1 MKPSHRLAVLFLSG
15 SIAVSGCSSMSQ
27 NEWLNQENVGTVVG
41 AAAGILIGS
50 KIGGGS
56 GRTTAMLAGALAGGM
71 LGKTLGAKLDQ
82 RDREALAVQTQKALE
97 HTQDGQITTWTS
109 DHSGATARIVP
120 VTTETEAREV
130 AVKRTPKV
138 QKIEQ
143 LTLLNKP
150 YQSIKSANL
159 RAAPNDGAE
168 KIGGLPAGTRF
179 TALGRTNDNWIAVG
193 RKGVTIGYVYA
204 PLVTPATATTV
215 ASSTKNKSQVAP
227 AIDLD
232 TLDTA
237 SIKQQGVD
245 LDATDLDAAPVQE
258 KIAAN
263 TTCRT
268 LNYSLSQDG
277 QQEQQTTK
285 ACQAADGA
293 WELI

>member
-1 MKPSHRLAVLFLSG
+1 MKPRHRLAVLCLGG
-15 SIAVSGCSSMSQ
+15 SLAVTGCSNMSQ

-50 KIGGGS
+50 QIGGGS
-56 GRTTAMLAGALAGGM
+56 GRTAAMLAGALAGGA

-97 HTQDGQITTWTS
+97 HAQDGQVTTWTS

-120 VTTETEAREV
+120 VATETEARQV

-138 QKIEQ
+138 QKVEQ

-159 RAAPNDGAE
+159 RAAPNDNAA
-168 KIGGLPAGTRF
+168 KVGGLPTGTRL
-179 TALGRTNDNWIAVG
+179 TALGRTGNDWIAVG

-204 PLVTPATATTV
+204 PLVTPATTATV
-215 ASSTKNKSQVAP
+215 ATAGKTKAQPAP
-227 AIDLD
+227 AVDLD
-232 TLDTA
+232 TLDVA
-237 SIKQQGVD
+237 SAKQQGVD
-245 LDATDLDAAPVQE
+245 LDAADLDAAPVQD
-258 KIAAN
+258 KVAAK

-268 LNYSLSQDG
+268 LNYSLSQGG
-277 QQEQQTTK
+277 QQDQQTTK